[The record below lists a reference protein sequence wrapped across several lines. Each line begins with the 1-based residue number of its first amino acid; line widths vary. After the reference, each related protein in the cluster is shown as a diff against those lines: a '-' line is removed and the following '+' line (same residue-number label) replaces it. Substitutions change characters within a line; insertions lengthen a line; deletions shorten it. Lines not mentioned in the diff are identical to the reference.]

1 MDLTP
6 RLPFFSDL
14 GTTKGEVAAYGLRVG
29 EATWLGA
36 SGKEAAAVP
45 SRETAYL
52 PEADAVLV
60 GAHVEVDGKPLWPLY
75 DCAMNAWF
83 GVEFAGADP
92 VGKGKF
98 NNSMGLMYDPT
109 RKLIWAVGQNGRLF
123 VLRFNRSQAK
133 LHLQH

>member
-1 MDLTP
+1 MAYDLRT
-6 RLPFFSDL
+6 
-14 GTTKGEVAAYGLRVG
+14 G
-29 EATWLGA
+29 EAKRLVV
-36 SGKEAAAVP
+36 SGRRAVAVP

-60 GAHVEVDGKPLWPLY
+60 GGHVEADTKSLWPLY
-75 DCAMNAWF
+75 DCAKNAWF
-83 GVEFAGADP
+83 GVELAGTDP
-92 VGKGKF
+92 VGKRKF
-98 NNSMGLMYDPT
+98 NNSMALMYDPT